1 MIKRI
6 VAQNKKITDIA
17 SEWDSVAYKRKMAI
31 SSGAD
36 RSFQN
41 ILLPEILLKI
51 SGFSITGFEELYS
64 EKSRGMDNFRY
75 PRFVYIEAEKTSS

>member
-6 VAQNKKITDIA
+6 VAQNKKLTDIA

-51 SGFSITGFEELYS
+51 RGFS
-64 EKSRGMDNFRY
+64 K
-75 PRFVYIEAEKTSS
+75 